1 MRTPLQERIRT
12 YAFQNEC
19 DFDEATL
26 HVLREVLQE
35 AARQRTQEGLYDS
48 LFIFPEQQETKQK

>member
-12 YAFQNEC
+12 YAFKNEC

-26 HVLREVLQE
+26 HVLREILQE
-35 AARQRTQEGLYDS
+35 AAMRRTQEGLYDS
-48 LFIFPEQQETKQK
+48 LFVFQAQQETAQK